1 MPARLRAYYGYY
13 DNAPQTGALKFDTH
27 DKNAEV
33 YVNGAYAGTVGKLK
47 KMHLQPGS
55 YDIEVRDQGRTELDQ
70 KVYNRGR
77 KNLAPEPRS
86 GPAATE
92 ITSVVEQ

>member
-1 MPARLRAYYGYY
+1 
-13 DNAPQTGALKFDTH
+13 
-27 DKNAEV
+27 
-33 YVNGAYAGTVGKLK
+33 
-47 KMHLQPGS
+47 MHLQPGS